1 MKGKHKSWLVHSLAT
16 LDRERLR
23 FKIADAVRWEPLREV
38 GAGCT
43 VIIGAC
49 SKLPDVL
56 PANLRCLN
64 DARWP
69 DLKQVIIVVDCIK
82 DTFRYT
88 LDQIKTSCPNLSVE
102 LFFYSPAQSALA
114 DALQLPFVYS
124 WLSWCI
130 ALKYATT
137 RHVLFHDYDALV
149 LGSKLGERYR
159 SFDADGAKVQGI
171 RWYQGNG
178 IEASDQLA
186 TTFEAFMD
194 TAWLRSF
201 APIQL
206 FNKIRLIKGRSIDCD
221 TTLDI
226 QRRSLRPEQKRII
239 SMELDEL
246 VHPSQMICQYTMFQC
261 SPAALMPCFSIPMI
275 PFFYYL
281 SGRTEAIDVAKR
293 ALGRGSVKD
302 VELLGDGT
310 RFNLSMLNVAQ
321 VDWLLKQIV
330 QACVSLKIAPDP
342 RIHSYGQSLY
352 GTVGAPNEAIWKG
365 DFTDQQRNW
374 IENATKADIK
384 LNPVAGING

>member
-1 MKGKHKSWLVHSLAT
+1 MKGKHKSWLIHSLAT

-23 FKIADAVRWEPLREV
+23 FKIANAVRWEPLRELD
-38 GAGCT
+38 AGCT

-49 SKLPDVL
+49 SKLPNVL

-69 DLKQVIIVVDCIK
+69 DLKQVIIVVDCMK
-82 DTFRYT
+82 DSFRYT
-88 LDQIKTSCPNLSVE
+88 LDQVQTSCPNLSVE
-102 LFFYSPAQSALA
+102 LFFYSPVQSSLA
-114 DALQLPFVYS
+114 EAIQLPFVYS

-130 ALKYATT
+130 ALKHTTT

-159 SFDADGAKVQGI
+159 SFDAAGTKVQGI
-171 RWYQGNG
+171 TWYQGNG

-206 FNKIRLIKGRSIDCD
+206 FNKLRLIKGRSIDCD

-226 QRRSLRPEQKRII
+226 QCRSLRPEQRGII
-239 SMELDEL
+239 SMGLDEL
-246 VHPSQMICQYTMFQC
+246 VHPSQMIYQYTMFQR
-261 SPAALMPCFSIPMI
+261 SPGALLPCFSIPMI

-281 SGRTEAIDVAKR
+281 SGRTEAIDLAKR
-293 ALGRGSVKD
+293 ALERRSVKD
-302 VELLGDGT
+302 VDLLGDGT
-310 RFNLSMLNVAQ
+310 RFNLSMLYTAQ
-321 VDWLLKQIV
+321 VDWLLKQMV
-330 QACVSLKIAPDP
+330 QACVSLKINPDR

-352 GTVGAPNEAIWKG
+352 EIVGAPNEAIWKG
-365 DFTDQQRNW
+365 DFTDQQRSW
-374 IENATKADIK
+374 IDNATKADIS
-384 LNPVAGING
+384 